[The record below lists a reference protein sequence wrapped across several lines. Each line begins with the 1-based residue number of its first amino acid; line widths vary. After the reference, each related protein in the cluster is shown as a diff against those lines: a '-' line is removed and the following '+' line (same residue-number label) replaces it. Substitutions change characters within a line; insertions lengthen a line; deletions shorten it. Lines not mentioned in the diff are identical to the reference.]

1 LVYSEEQAP
10 VTTKT
15 LSELYASLLKP
26 QTPLS
31 PIGTFSP
38 SQGRT
43 ALSALLAK
51 PSTPLQPA
59 NTLSALRMF
68 SPPQPTNVLSAL
80 AMSSA
85 PVRLGDLLSGLGSPN
100 YLPLQWIAVTR
111 RFTQFHQALLL
122 TPAQRTDGMT
132 KRAGVVSCLNSAYY
146 DSNSQTDNS
155 FFVGSWGKDT
165 AIRPPRDV
173 DIYFLLPP
181 AVYNRFQGYIWN
193 PQSALLQEVK
203 DRLIAIYPATDM
215 SGDGQVV
222 VVNFGSYCVEVVPAF
237 MLTTQGRYWICNTH
251 DGGSYK
257 ETAPWAEVNQLDA
270 ADTTNGRN
278 LRPLIRMLK
287 AWQARCSVPIKSFHL
302 ELLATEFIG
311 QSPWRL
317 KDFFYFD
324 WITRDFFEFLCRRV
338 NGYIIVPG
346 TYEVIALGDAWQSRA
361 LSAHQRAVK
370 ACDYERDNLVEAA
383 GDEWQKIFGLDVPR
397 TV

>member
-1 LVYSEEQAP
+1 

-15 LSELYASLLKP
+15 LSELYASLLAP
-26 QTPLS
+26 QSPLS
-31 PIGTFSP
+31 SLGLFGSP
-38 SQGRT
+38 PGLAG
-43 ALSALLAK
+43 ALSALAR
-51 PSTPLQPA
+51 PSTPLRPAKTLAALGILSPPDPA
-59 NTLSALRMF
+59 NIFSAL
-68 SPPQPTNVLSAL
+68 PLSFARIPLGDAL
-80 AMSSA
+80 A
-85 PVRLGDLLSGLGSPN
+85 GLGAASYRP
-100 YLPLQWIAVTR
+100 PQWIAVRR
-111 RFTQFHQALLL
+111 RFTQFHQNLLL
-122 TPAQRTDGMT
+122 TPAQRTDGIT
-132 KRAGVVSCLNSAYY
+132 KRAGVVSCLHSAYY
-146 DSNSQTDNS
+146 GSNSQTDNS
-155 FFVGSWGKDT
+155 FVVGSWGKET

-173 DIYFLLPP
+173 DVYFLLPP
-181 AVYNRFQGYIWN
+181 AVYNRLQGYIWN
-193 PQSALLQEVK
+193 RQSALLQEIR
-203 DRLIAIYPATDM
+203 DRLIATYPATDM
-215 SGDGQVV
+215 SGDGQIV

-237 MLTTQGRYWICNTH
+237 MLTTPGRYWICNTH

-287 AWQARCSVPIKSFHL
+287 AWQARCSVPIKSFYL

-324 WITRDFFEFLCRRV
+324 WITRDFFEFLHRRA
-338 NGYIIVPG
+338 NGHILVPG

-370 ACDYERDNLVEAA
+370 ACGYERDNLVDAA

>member
-1 LVYSEEQAP
+1 M
-10 VTTKT
+10 TKT
-15 LSELYASLLKP
+15 LSEFYASLPKP

-31 PIGTFSP
+31 PTGPFSP
-38 SQGRT
+38 LQGRT
-43 ALSALLAK
+43 ALSALLAG
-51 PSTPLQPA
+51 PASPLRPT
-59 NTLSALRMF
+59 NTLSALGIF
-68 SPPQPTNVLSAL
+68 SPPNPANLLSAL

-85 PVRLGDLLSGLGSPN
+85 PVPLGDALAGLGSVRYRP
-100 YLPLQWIAVTR
+100 PQWIAVR
-111 RFTQFHQALLL
+111 QRFTQFHQNLLL

-132 KRAGVVSCLNSAYY
+132 KRAGVVSCLNNAYY
-146 DSNSQTDNS
+146 NSNSQTDNS

-173 DIYFLLPP
+173 DLYFLLPP

-193 PQSALLQEVK
+193 RQSALLQEVK
-203 DRLIAIYPATDM
+203 DRLIATYPATDM

-257 ETAPWAEVNQLDA
+257 EIAPWDEVNQLDA
-270 ADTTNGRN
+270 TDTANCRN

-287 AWQARCSVPIKSFHL
+287 AWQAWCSAPIKSFHL
-302 ELLATEFIG
+302 ELLAMEFIG

-324 WITRDFFEFLCRRV
+324 WITRDFFEFLYRRA

-370 ACDYERDNLVEAA
+370 ACDHERDNLVEAA